1 MVAAQ
6 KTIIAVL
13 DDLFF
18 QVKIAEA
25 AKRADLQLVVVKTE
39 EALMQKLESSP
50 VLLIIDLNCRSVDP
64 LQLFTSIK
72 ASPHRELSIIGYVSH
87 VQSEL
92 IKRAQEAGCDNVMAR
107 SAFSANL
114 PQILLR
120 YASS

>member
-1 MVAAQ
+1 MVAAH

-72 ASPHRELSIIGYVSH
+72 AGPHRDLPIIGFVSH